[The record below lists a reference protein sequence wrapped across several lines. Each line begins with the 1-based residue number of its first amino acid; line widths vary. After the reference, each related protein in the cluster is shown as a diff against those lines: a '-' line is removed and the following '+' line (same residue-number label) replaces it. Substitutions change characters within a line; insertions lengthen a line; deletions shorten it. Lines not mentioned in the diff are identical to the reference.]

1 MPTYDAAQFN
11 PPARIAQVT
20 LRNPATGVAISDVVL
35 LVDSGAD
42 VTLVPRRAI
51 EELQIPV
58 TGAGYE
64 VAGFDGT
71 KSFVPAVI
79 ADMLFLR
86 RVFKGQYL
94 VTDEDV
100 GVLGRDVLNHIVL
113 LLDGPGLR
121 WEEHKA

>member
-1 MPTYDAAQFN
+1 V
-11 PPARIAQVT
+11 I
-20 LRNPATGVAISDVVL
+20 L

-42 VTLVPRRAI
+42 VTLLPRRAI
-51 EELQIPV
+51 EQLQIAAV

-94 VTDEDV
+94 VTDEDL

-113 LLDGPGLR
+113 LLDGPGLT
-121 WEEHKA
+121 WEEYRT